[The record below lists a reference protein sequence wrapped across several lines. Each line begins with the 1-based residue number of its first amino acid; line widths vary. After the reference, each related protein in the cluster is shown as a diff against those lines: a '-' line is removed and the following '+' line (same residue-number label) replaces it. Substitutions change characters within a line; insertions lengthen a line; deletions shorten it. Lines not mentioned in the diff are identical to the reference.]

1 MYCSHPIHYIIP
13 PSRAKAARKLIHQH
27 PAPTSDMSAFFSGFM
42 ITASLIAA
50 IGAQNAFVLKQGL
63 LKQHV
68 GVVVWICWLCDF
80 ALISTGVF
88 GVSALL
94 ADSPKATAL
103 MALAGGLF
111 LLAYAWRS
119 AKSAWQGNGILTPD
133 TAPTAPSPFKTAAAT
148 LALTL
153 LNPHVYIDT
162 VMLIGGAAAPL
173 PPTGKWHFLAGA
185 LSASGIWFTAIGYG
199 ARLLLPLFRREHTW
213 QILDSLIALMML
225 YLAFGLLK
233 QAAAILL

>member
-1 MYCSHPIHYIIP
+1 
-13 PSRAKAARKLIHQH
+13 
-27 PAPTSDMSAFFSGFM
+27 MSAFLSGFM

-63 LKQHV
+63 LRQHIGIV
-68 GVVVWICWLCDF
+68 IFICWLCDL
-80 ALISTGVF
+80 ALISIGVF

-94 ADSPKATAL
+94 AGHQTATAF
-103 MALAGGLF
+103 MALTGGLF

-119 AKSAWQGNGILTPD
+119 AKSAWQGSGILNPD
-133 TAPTAPSPFKTAAAT
+133 TEPAAPSALKTSTTT

-185 LSASGIWFTAIGYG
+185 LSASGIWFTTIGYG

-213 QILDSLIALMML
+213 QVLDSLIALMML

-233 QAAAILL
+233 QAAGILL